1 MEKLMKIPFYIPFI
15 GILVS
20 VALLII
26 SASSESMPLII
37 AGIVLFHLS
46 GWLLAVKFLLG
57 GVGFFSSV
65 LNEN

>member
-1 MEKLMKIPFYIPFI
+1 MKSLMKIPFYVPFI

-37 AGIVLFHLS
+37 TGIALFHIS
-46 GWLLAVKFLLG
+46 GWILATKFLIG
-57 GVGFFSSV
+57 GVGFFGTV
-65 LNEN
+65 LSE